1 MRVTLLKFER
11 DTDFLEI
18 FTDRTEVSVDGKIYD
33 TKEDFYKPKGNMLR
47 SIIIMDPKLRAFGFD
62 TKVLD
67 MELLD
72 KGGRKGITK
81 KIVLTKI
88 LNHRKETVRDDA
100 ETYYNHIIAILKFLE
115 EFNEGKRQAK
125 LLNLDKETADT
136 WGDIIGNL

>member
-1 MRVTLLKFER
+1 MKVELIKFDR

-18 FTDRTEVSVDGKIYD
+18 FTDRMEVSVDGKIYD

-47 SIIIMDPKLRAFGFD
+47 SIIIMDPKLRKFGFD

-88 LNHRKETVRDDA
+88 LNHRKQTVRDDA
-100 ETYYNHIIAILKFLE
+100 ETYYNHIIAILNFLKN
-115 EFNEGKRQAK
+115 FNEDKRLSK
-125 LLNLDKETADT
+125 LMNLDDETAKD
-136 WGDIIGNL
+136 WEGIIGNL